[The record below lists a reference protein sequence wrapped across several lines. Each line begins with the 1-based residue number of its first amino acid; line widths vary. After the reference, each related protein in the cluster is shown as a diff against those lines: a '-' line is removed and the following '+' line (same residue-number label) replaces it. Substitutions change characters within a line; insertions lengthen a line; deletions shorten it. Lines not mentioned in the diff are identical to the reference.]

1 MRIDSLEKWSEVSA
15 KLSGQGYSLYM
26 MQYDVDCPEGFH
38 AWFILHETP
47 GFEVVT
53 YVKAVHDAILRYRP

>member
-15 KLSGQGYSLYM
+15 KLSDQGYSLYM

-38 AWFILHETP
+38 TWFMLHETP

-53 YVKAVHDAILRYRP
+53 YAKVVHDAILRYRP